1 MKELFYTASDRRLMA
16 VPITVGAALQPGPPA
31 MLFQTHLLDTTL
43 TSAAQYDVAPD
54 GQRFL
59 MNVAKETAAVPVT
72 VVLNWP
78 SSLKR

>member
-1 MKELFYTASDRRLMA
+1 VLFE
-16 VPITVGAALQPGPPA
+16 
-31 MLFQTHLLDTTL
+31 THLLDTTL
-43 TSAAQYDVAPD
+43 TSLAQYDVSPD

-59 MNVAKETAAVPVT
+59 MNVAKQTAAVPVT